1 MAVGAGM
8 GTGVGVGVAVGA
20 GVETGVGVGVAVGA
34 GVETGVGVGVAVGS
48 GVGAGVGTG
57 LTDRPHPNRRGAT
70 REKKKRQKAAIEIS
84 IHYKTPVPKRE
95 PSYLSRLG
103 NGQSISDLRRTYSV
117 LLETYFSR
125 GPRSWTRLLAVFT
138 VAGEDQEKVADE
150 KTLVLLKRFSGISEV
165 QKARVESIVL
175 KKSKRD
181 STRNSMG
188 STSQVV
194 SRRREAAGNRGGIA
208 VQA

>member
-1 MAVGAGM
+1 
-8 GTGVGVGVAVGA
+8 VAVGA
-20 GVETGVGVGVAVGA
+20 GVGTGVGVGVAVGA

-70 REKKKRQKAAIEIS
+70 RRRRNARKRLLRFRSIYKA
-84 IHYKTPVPKRE
+84 PVPKRE

-125 GPRSWTRLLAVFT
+125 GPRSWTPSPRRSRSLVNNGRSWRTMIMPVSVLESGKCIRVN
-138 VAGEDQEKVADE
+138 VA
-150 KTLVLLKRFSGISEV
+150 
-165 QKARVESIVL
+165 
-175 KKSKRD
+175 
-181 STRNSMG
+181 
-188 STSQVV
+188 
-194 SRRREAAGNRGGIA
+194 
-208 VQA
+208 

>member
-34 GVETGVGVGVAVGS
+34 GVETGVGVGVAVGC

-70 REKKKRQKAAIEIS
+70 RRRRRERQKAAIEIS
-84 IHYKTPVPKRE
+84 IHYKIPVPKRE

-125 GPRSWTRLLAVFT
+125 GPQSWTPSPRRSRSLVNNGRSWRTMIMPVSVLESGKCIRVN
-138 VAGEDQEKVADE
+138 VA
-150 KTLVLLKRFSGISEV
+150 
-165 QKARVESIVL
+165 
-175 KKSKRD
+175 
-181 STRNSMG
+181 
-188 STSQVV
+188 
-194 SRRREAAGNRGGIA
+194 
-208 VQA
+208 